1 MNRSTARKSPTKTT
15 GRRTRSTAKN
25 QTRQA
30 AQAATQARQDKGYT
44 TGHEY
49 ALQAIKELPY
59 ARWRD
64 YNPED
69 TVRFYA
75 LRLHEAGLIKSS
87 PQKII
92 AQGTDWK
99 SFNELRKELKG

>member
-1 MNRSTARKSPTKTT
+1 MKATT
-15 GRRTRSTAKN
+15 VCGLEPER
-25 QTRQA
+25 
-30 AQAATQARQDKGYT
+30 ATQARNDKGYT
-44 TGHEY
+44 AGHEY

-92 AQGTDWK
+92 AQGTDWRF
-99 SFNELRKELKG
+99 FNELRKELKG